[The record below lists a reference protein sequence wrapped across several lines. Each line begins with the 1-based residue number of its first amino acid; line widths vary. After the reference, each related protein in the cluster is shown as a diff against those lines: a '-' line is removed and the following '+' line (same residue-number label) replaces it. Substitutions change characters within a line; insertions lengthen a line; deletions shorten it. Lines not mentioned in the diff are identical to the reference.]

1 MQPEVVK
8 LTEAGE
14 FQSCAA
20 CGIAP
25 HNVGFPG
32 NLDIRLRQGKLE
44 LNSPTLLQ
52 NLRGLDRH
60 AAFAQVKQK
69 AGDVRRFREVDQGLD
84 WNA

>member
-14 FQSCAA
+14 LQSCAA

-25 HNVGFPG
+25 HNVGFPR

-44 LNSPTLLQ
+44 LNSPALLQ
-52 NLRGLDRH
+52 NFRGLDRH
-60 AAFAQVKQK
+60 AIFAQVKQK
-69 AGDVRRFREVDQGLD
+69 TGATRHFREVNQGRD

>member
-25 HNVGFPG
+25 HNVGFPR
-32 NLDIRLRQGKLE
+32 NLNICLRQGKLK

-52 NLRGLDRH
+52 DLRGLDRH

-69 AGDVRRFREVDQGLD
+69 ARGIRSFREVNQRLD